1 MEKYILIKWAKY
13 YISKKKKN
21 KGVVVV
27 NPGYRGERDLKT

>member
-13 YISKKKKN
+13 YISKKKN

-27 NPGYRGERDLKT
+27 NPGYRGERDLKTY